1 MKQSRSID
9 FPSPPDFKKWDEG
22 LASNSYFGNLTQADF
37 DAKGERIGEGAFGL
51 VFKAF
56 WKTNQLQCAIK
67 RISRVDGRN
76 NNKDKSIKNEIKLL
90 YDVKHPCIVQIYG
103 FWRTEKHFYIVL
115 EFVPGGDLKSR
126 IEKSS
131 ITEQQAS
138 LYIKQIAEALQHIHS
153 KNIIHR
159 DIKSQ
164 NILLTNNVSIKL
176 CDFGLA
182 VKASSGSTTGFC
194 GSLGSMAPEILR
206 KLPYSKAVDWWAL
219 GIVLYTITIDRTSF
233 LPLDRKLPKNYER
246 VIMMNILTKEVE
258 FPASVSSNFCRVVGL
273 LLKKDPSKRLT
284 SLEDLLKEKFFDP
297 ETYNVSRFQ

>member
-1 MKQSRSID
+1 MTLKFSTACSLAESRSID
-9 FPSPPDFKKWDEG
+9 FPSPPDSEKWDEG
-22 LASNSYFGNLTQADF
+22 LASNSYFGNLTLADF

-67 RISRVDGRN
+67 RISRVDERN

-90 YDVKHPCIVQIYG
+90 YDVKHPRIVQIYG
-103 FWRTEKHFYIVL
+103 FWRTEKYFYIVL
-115 EFVPGGDLKSR
+115 EFVRGGDLKSR

-138 LYIKQIAEALQHIHS
+138 IYVKQIAEALQHIHS

-164 NILLTNNVSIKL
+164 NILLTDNDSIKL

-182 VKASSGSTTGFC
+182 VKTSSGSTTGFC
-194 GSLGSMAPEILR
+194 GFSHVNGAGDPQKTSLLKSI
-206 KLPYSKAVDWWAL
+206 
-219 GIVLYTITIDRTSF
+219 
-233 LPLDRKLPKNYER
+233 DRKLPKFYE
-246 VIMMNILTKEVE
+246 
-258 FPASVSSNFCRVVGL
+258 
-273 LLKKDPSKRLT
+273 
-284 SLEDLLKEKFFDP
+284 
-297 ETYNVSRFQ
+297 